1 MITVFTRVET
11 DDIDSLLA
19 DPEVVL
25 ALVEDLGFDPGN
37 LLALA
42 GQAENIENVDP
53 IALLQSMEDR
63 WNGEGQ
69 TFSLED
75 QIHLLTHILQHTEI
89 HKDSKIAT
97 LHRAGRAVSIYTD
110 HGPVRVISPDEVKAI
125 AEELDML
132 PVENIQGYAKL
143 ETLNA
148 DGVLPHERWNEQE
161 LITAP
166 LWQLYDALGL
176 FFRNASEGSQYI
188 LLAVTE

>member
-11 DDIDSLLA
+11 DDIDSLIN

-25 ALVEDLGFDPGN
+25 ALVEDLGFDPSD
-37 LLALA
+37 LLSLA

-53 IALLQSMEDR
+53 MALLQSMEER

-75 QIHLLTHILQHTEI
+75 QIYLLTHILQQTEI
-89 HKDSKIAT
+89 HKGSRIAN
-97 LHRAGRAVSIYTD
+97 LHRAGKAAPVYTE
-110 HGPVRVISPDEVKAI
+110 HGPVRVITPEEAKEI
-125 AEELDML
+125 AQELELL

-143 ETLNA
+143 ERLNA
-148 DGVLPHERWNEQE
+148 AGVLPHENWTEQE

-176 FFRNASEGSQYI
+176 FFKNASEGDQYI
-188 LLAVTE
+188 LLAVTD